1 MSLTHIE
8 TIELTADGQP
18 SFINIPQTFTDLLL
32 KVSARR
38 DGAGRIIAFR
48 FNSDSGS
55 NYSEVL
61 LYANGSTVFTTS
73 TSRTSIFVEA
83 FPESTYTAN
92 TFSSHSIYISNYTSN
107 NTRSL
112 SIDGVSE
119 NNATEAWQLIEAAT
133 YSGSNAITAINVV
146 TNMASGSTLSL
157 YGISAGGDG
166 TVTTS

>member
-1 MSLTHIE
+1 MMEHIE

-18 SFINIPQTFTDLLL
+18 SFINIPQNYTDLLL
-32 KVSARR
+32 KVSGRR

-55 NYSEVL
+55 NYSEIL
-61 LYANGSTVFTTS
+61 LYANGSSIFNSS

-83 FPESTYTAN
+83 FPESSYTAN
-92 TFSSHSIYISNYTSN
+92 TFSSHNMYISNYTSTS
-107 NTRSL
+107 TRSI

-119 NNATEAWQLIEAAT
+119 NNATEAWQLLEAAT
-133 YSGSNAITAINVV
+133 YSGTNAITEINVV
-146 TNMASGSTLSL
+146 TNMTSGSTLSL
-157 YGISAGGDG
+157 YGITAGGDG